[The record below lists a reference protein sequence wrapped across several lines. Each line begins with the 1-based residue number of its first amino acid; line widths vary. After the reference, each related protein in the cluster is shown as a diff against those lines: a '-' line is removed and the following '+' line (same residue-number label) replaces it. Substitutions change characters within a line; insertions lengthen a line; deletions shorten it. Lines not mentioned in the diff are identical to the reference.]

1 MDDPLLTLENCLV
14 VPHIASAS
22 INTRDQ
28 MSELATDN
36 IINVLQGKAPLTPVN
51 REAVERQGLSSPWP
65 RPRPRQATPPP
76 VARSPSGSSAPG
88 GIAASCTCLS

>member
-28 MSELATDN
+28 MSELAQTTSSTSSR
-36 IINVLQGKAPLTPVN
+36 APLTPVN
-51 REAVERQGLSSPWP
+51 REAVERQGL
-65 RPRPRQATPPP
+65 R
-76 VARSPSGSSAPG
+76 
-88 GIAASCTCLS
+88 